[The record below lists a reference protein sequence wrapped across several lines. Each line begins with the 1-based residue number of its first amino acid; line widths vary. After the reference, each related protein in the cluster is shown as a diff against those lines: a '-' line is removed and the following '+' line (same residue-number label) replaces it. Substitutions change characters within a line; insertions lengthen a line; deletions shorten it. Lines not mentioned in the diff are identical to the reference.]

1 MNTLDKRLKDGGDIM
16 PTCLDYAFLLRR
28 IMKKEGIDDDTARE
42 KCGNLTYRQWRDLLD
57 EENDGTM

>member
-28 IMKKEGIDDDTARE
+28 IEKKEGISHSEAQE
-42 KCGNLTYRQWRDLLD
+42 KYGNLTYKQWLDLL
-57 EENDGTM
+57 EENDERNN